1 MRMIIFGICA
11 PTYKIP
17 HEFRFHND
25 FGPHYFPS
33 TNLNEKFS
41 EDSLKESKPN
51 AKVLFI
57 QYDHS
62 TVLYNFMHKNM
73 WIHDLGVFY
82 IRDQGM
88 WEESNLGLFVVMV
101 LGSEHD
107 EKRFTSLF
115 SSFGHGT

>member
-11 PTYKIP
+11 PIYKIP

-51 AKVLFI
+51 AKVSFI
-57 QYDHS
+57 QSDRS
-62 TVLYNFMHKNM
+62 IVLYIFMHWNM

-82 IRDQGM
+82 TRDQGM
-88 WEESNLGLFVVMV
+88 WDESNLGLLVVMV
-101 LGSEHD
+101 LGLEHD
-107 EKRFTSLF
+107 EEGFTSLF